1 MVKKKENQGKL
12 NLNLKH
18 KLIMKRKKRKKNN
31 KQITIKVLNK
41 YINVVCL
48 LSLKISKY
56 TIIDNN
62 SCFLQLRDI

>member
-48 LSLKISKY
+48 LSLKIS
-56 TIIDNN
+56 
-62 SCFLQLRDI
+62 